1 MLEKRL
7 EKSHKLATKFWSKFL
22 LKSKWLDKKCLFYY
36 FQVDLFMLELFNAI
50 TEEEAGVLKAKL
62 SEQEYNE
69 LRKNPFHITDSNIKV
84 S

>member
-1 MLEKRL
+1 
-7 EKSHKLATKFWSKFL
+7 
-22 LKSKWLDKKCLFYY
+22 
-36 FQVDLFMLELFNAI
+36 MLELFNAI

>member
-1 MLEKRL
+1 MCWMLEKRL
-7 EKSHKLATKFWSKFL
+7 EKSHILATKFWSK
-22 LKSKWLDKKCLFYY
+22 SKWFDKKCLFYY